1 MSLQWKMTQPFPRT
15 KQLSINWYEQPSKHT
30 AALQR
35 KTTQQY
41 RALPSVWASVP
52 GCLPLL
58 HVAFTPLLSPQT
70 PHSFSSIT
78 CRHCF
83 RDTPPPPRNAPC
95 LHLHVP
101 PSCPTAPGRPTT
113 LLAHLT
119 PLAHVTKREL
129 AAAMHKS
136 KGKGPHRT

>member
-30 AALQR
+30 AALKR
-35 KTTQQY
+35 KTTQHFRLCGPASQG
-41 RALPSVWASVP
+41 ASHSCMWLSHLCSLLKPPIPFPPSPAGTVSE
-52 GCLPLL
+52 
-58 HVAFTPLLSPQT
+58 
-70 PHSFSSIT
+70 
-78 CRHCF
+78 
-83 RDTPPPPRNAPC
+83 TPPPNAPC

-113 LLAHLT
+113 RLAHLT